1 MRQAY
6 ILKVQGID
14 QVGHVLTSPV
24 DHLIRDDVLVAS
36 GSKPLLDEKNL
47 GVVIRALGEDTASTS
62 PWRDDVER
70 HTET

>member
-1 MRQAY
+1 MTQAY

-24 DHLIRDDVLVAS
+24 HHLVGDDVLIAS

-62 PWRDDVER
+62 PGRDDVER